1 MTHGVI
7 RWTTSHPLPWRPDLV
22 SGYHEGMD
30 VNPYESP
37 KAASNREGV
46 GELGPNLLRL
56 AWLSVIAAV
65 IAFALIQVWIAT
77 APFR

>member
-1 MTHGVI
+1 M
-7 RWTTSHPLPWRPDLV
+7 SRPDLAGGY
-22 SGYHEGMD
+22 SGGMD
-30 VNPYESP
+30 QNPYETP

-65 IAFALIQVWIAT
+65 IAFALIQAWIAT
-77 APFR
+77 APFSWSSGW